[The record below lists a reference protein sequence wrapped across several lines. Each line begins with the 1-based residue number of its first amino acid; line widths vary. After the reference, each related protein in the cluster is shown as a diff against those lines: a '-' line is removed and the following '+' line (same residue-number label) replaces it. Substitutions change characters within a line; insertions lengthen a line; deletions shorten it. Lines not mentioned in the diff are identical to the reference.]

1 MDARAE
7 EVIRQIQSIVRQPIA
22 TVVGAE
28 ERLQKV
34 QQQTAAFM
42 QQHGV
47 SLQNKAT
54 IERLPKA
61 ERVKFEKQLNELKLL
76 QLALKVFGAYYDER
90 IHLRMPSLDVT
101 DKSLV
106 EREWLVTAMDY
117 YGEVF
122 TKEQLRDF
130 PRMPPKKYEK
140 EQLQLVDR
148 YLMLKQAYDIVIL
161 KGEQASPQQLLALQK
176 QLEERL
182 VKDLNHPRHRAFV
195 LSDCIGEGILSEE
208 QANRH
213 LAVTVV
219 QTKDGVVRYND
230 TFGGKQLKV
239 YGAPFLFEQ
248 FFKGKAINRIL
259 DELEYEEFE
268 KLQAQR
274 QRMRQQPNS
283 NRKRK

>member
-7 EVIRQIQSIVRQPIA
+7 EVIRQIQSIVKQPIA
-22 TVVGAE
+22 TIARLRE
-28 ERLQKV
+28 TERAQ
-34 QQQTAAFM
+34 
-42 QQHGV
+42 
-47 SLQNKAT
+47 
-54 IERLPKA
+54 
-61 ERVKFEKQLNELKLL
+61 FEKQLKELKRL
-76 QLALKVFGAYYDER
+76 QLALKIFGTYYDER

-117 YGEVF
+117 YGEAFV
-122 TKEQLRDF
+122 KEQLVDF
-130 PRMPPKKYEK
+130 PQTPPKKYEK

-148 YLMLKQAYDIVIL
+148 YLTLKQAYDIAIL
-161 KGEQASPQQLLALQK
+161 KGEQASPQQLLALQQ

-182 VKDLNHPRHRAFV
+182 VKDLNHPRYRAFV
-195 LSDCIGEGILSEE
+195 LSDCIGQGILSEE

-213 LAVTVV
+213 LAVTIV
-219 QTKDGVVRYND
+219 QTREGVVRYND

-248 FFKGKAINRIL
+248 FFKGKAIDRIL

-268 KLQAQR
+268 KLQVQR
-274 QRMRQQPNS
+274 QQMRQQSESNQ
-283 NRKRK
+283 NRKRS